1 MRLLVFLVRR
11 LLFLVPQLFG
21 ISLVVFFLLR
31 LIPGDPAYKIAG
43 VAASEETLEAIRQ
56 QLGLNE
62 PLPVQYALYVS
73 RVLQGDLGYSWYTSN
88 PVTKDLWE
96 RVPATLELITIGLL
110 ASLVIMVPI
119 GVVTAI
125 RRGGIAERG
134 SFFYGLLAGA
144 MPDFWLAL
152 ILVFIFF
159 ATLGIVP
166 APLGRLDVGLEAP
179 TRITGFYTVDSILT
193 LNWPTFQSAVG
204 HLLLPVITLVFV
216 YGGTILK
223 MTRGSMAQALES
235 DFVEHQQA
243 SGLSNRKIVLS
254 AFRNAAPPVVTI
266 TGVTLVYLLGGAVL
280 IEAVFGWGGVGQY
293 AVQSIINSDFAPIQ
307 GFVLVAAVFSLL
319 VYLVVDLIYV
329 ALDPRMSL

>member
-1 MRLLVFLVRR
+1 MRLLVFLARR
-11 LLFLVPQLFG
+11 LLFLIPQLIG

-43 VAASEETLEAIRQ
+43 VSASEETLAAIRQ
-56 QLGLNE
+56 QLGLDQ
-62 PLPVQYALYVS
+62 PLPVQYLLYLS

-110 ASLVIMVPI
+110 VSVVVMVPI

-144 MPDFWLAL
+144 LPDFWLAL

-159 ATLGIVP
+159 ATLHIAP
-166 APLGRLDVGLEAP
+166 APLGRLDIGIDPPARV
-179 TRITGFYTVDSILT
+179 TGFYTVDSILT
-193 LNWPTFQSAVG
+193 LNWTAFSSAVG
-204 HLLLPVITLVFV
+204 HLILPVATLVFV
-216 YGGTILK
+216 YGGSILK

-235 DFVEHQQA
+235 DYVEHQRA
-243 SGLSNRKIVLS
+243 AGLSNRKITAS
-254 AFRNAAPPVVTI
+254 AFRNAAPPVVTTI
-266 TGVTLVYLLGGAVL
+266 GVALVYLLGGAVL
-280 IEAVFGWGGVGQY
+280 VEAVFGWGGVGQY